1 MNLVGKTLMARR
13 AGCVTEQ
20 SYSQGIVT
28 RVRDGVIYTRYPND
42 KAVKVIVPSTT
53 LAGHYRMTIKHNGF
67 KLPPVDIV
75 DLQFIDTNSLT

>member
-28 RVRDGVIYTRYPND
+28 RVKDGVIYTRYPND
-42 KAVKVIVPSTT
+42 KAIKIIVPSPT
-53 LAGHYRMTIKHNGF
+53 LAGHYRMTISHTGH
-67 KLPPVDIV
+67 KLPAVNIV
-75 DLQFIDTNSLT
+75 DLQFIDTK